1 MLTKNAGFS
10 LIELLVSIT
19 VMSIISAAMVST
31 FVTESRTSVQ
41 QERLVQM
48 EANLRA
54 ATLMVGES
62 IRNAGFGVPNG
73 NLNLWITTVAGFT
86 NFPVRITGGAPNTLD
101 TASCTSQPMAQLTA
115 APLVGATTLTVDT
128 AAPFP
133 TNDLIWIGFS
143 QFARVTGVG
152 GTLTID
158 TNPGLN
164 GAQGI
169 TRPFPQSTPLCRVDI
184 STFTVDTANRRLLV
198 NRYANG
204 GLQMLAED
212 ISNLQVT
219 TITPG
224 RRYQL
229 AITGQTT
236 NINTGALISRTLTSD
251 VAVVN

>member
-1 MLTKNAGFS
+1 MQMKNAGFT

-19 VMSIISAAMVST
+19 VMSIIMAAMVST

-73 NLNLWITTVAGFT
+73 NLAQWITTVAGFT
-86 NFPVRITGGAPNTLD
+86 TFPVRITGASPNTLD
-101 TASCTSQPMAQLTA
+101 IASCTSQPVAQLTA
-115 APLVGATTLTVDT
+115 AALGGATALTVNPSS
-128 AAPFP
+128 PFQ
-133 TNDLIWIGFS
+133 TGNLIWIGFS
-143 QFARVTGVG
+143 QFARVTGAG
-152 GTLTID
+152 STLTID
-158 TNPGLN
+158 TNPVLSGIQGLSS
-164 GAQGI
+164 
-169 TRPFPQSTPLCRVDI
+169 PFPQNTSICRVDI
-184 STFTVDTANRRLLV
+184 STFTVDTTTQILWV

-219 TITPG
+219 TITAG

-236 NINTGALISRTLTSD
+236 NINTGALISRTLTTD
-251 VAVVN
+251 IAVVN

>member
-1 MLTKNAGFS
+1 MLKKNTGFT

-19 VMSIISAAMVST
+19 VMSVIMAAMVST
-31 FVTESRTSVQ
+31 FVTESRTSGQ

-54 ATLMVGES
+54 ATLIVGES

-73 NLNLWITTVAGFT
+73 NLAQWITTVPGFT
-86 NFPVRITGGAPNTLD
+86 NFPVRITGASPTTLD
-101 TASCTSQPMAQLTA
+101 VASCTSQPVAWLTA
-115 APLVGATTLTVDT
+115 APLAGATVLTVNPT
-128 AAPFP
+128 APFQ
-133 TNDLIWIGFS
+133 TNNLIWIGFS

-158 TNPGLN
+158 TNPVSAGNQGLN
-164 GAQGI
+164 
-169 TRPFPQSTPLCRVDI
+169 RPFPQNTPLCRVDV
-184 STFTVDTANRRLLV
+184 STFTVDTANQLWV

-204 GLQMLAED
+204 GLQLLAED

-219 TITPG
+219 TITAG

-236 NINTGALISRTLTSD
+236 NINTGALISLILTPDS
-251 VAVVN
+251 AVVN